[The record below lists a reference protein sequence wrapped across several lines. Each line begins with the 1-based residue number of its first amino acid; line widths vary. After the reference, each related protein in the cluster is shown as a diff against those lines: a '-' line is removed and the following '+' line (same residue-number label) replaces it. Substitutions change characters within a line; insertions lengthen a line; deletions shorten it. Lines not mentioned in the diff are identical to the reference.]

1 MLKMSSN
8 VKIEFM
14 NVEYRDVGDIRFLVF
29 MVRISILFFFLVV
42 IE

>member
-8 VKIEFM
+8 VKVELI
-14 NVEYRDVGDIRFLVF
+14 NVEFRDVDDIRFLVF

>member
-1 MLKMSSN
+1 MLKMLSN
-8 VKIEFM
+8 VEIELM
-14 NVEYRDVGDIRFLVF
+14 NVEFREVGDIRFLVF

>member
-1 MLKMSSN
+1 MEIFN

-14 NVEYRDVGDIRFLVF
+14 NVEFCDVDDIRFLVF

>member
-14 NVEYRDVGDIRFLVF
+14 NVEFRDVSDIRFLVF

>member
-1 MLKMSSN
+1 MLKMLSN
-8 VKIEFM
+8 VEIELM
-14 NVEYRDVGDIRFLVF
+14 NVEFCEVGDIRFLVF